1 MFSNCTTIAII
12 EVREE
17 NEKNPVRL
25 LLLVSIHRKMEE
37 PLLGESREE
46 ETKWVVTRGAF
57 VEELKKLSFLAAPM
71 VGVTVSQYLLP
82 AVSLMMAGH
91 LGELTLASVA
101 IATSFTNV
109 TGIIPLFGFA
119 CALETLCGQA
129 YGAKQ
134 YQQIGTYTYSA
145 MFFCIAI
152 CFPISVLWIFMD
164 KVLILLGQDP
174 EIATEACNF
183 SISLIPALLAFAVL
197 RPLIHN
203 LQSQSLI
210 LPLFLSACA
219 TLCFH
224 ILLCWYLVFKANFR
238 IVGAALAIGL
248 SYCLNAVIL
257 ALYMR
262 YSSSCE
268 KTRVFIFSDIFSC
281 IKEFFSFALPTVVM
295 FCLEWW
301 SFEILILLS
310 GLLPNSKLETSVLSI
325 CLTISSTHYFIP
337 YGIGAA
343 ASTRV
348 SNELGAGNPQAAQ
361 LAACVVMVL
370 AVTEAVIVSTILFCC
385 RYVLAYAF
393 NSDKDVVN
401 YVSELVPLLSF
412 SIIMD
417 SLQSVLSGVARG
429 TGWQHIGAYVNL
441 GAYYIV
447 GIPLASVLCFVLNL
461 RGKGL
466 WIGIMTG
473 SAVQAIVLAII
484 TVTTN
489 WRKQVRMARERIFE
503 GPYSAGNRSV

>member
-1 MFSNCTTIAII
+1 
-12 EVREE
+12 
-17 NEKNPVRL
+17 
-25 LLLVSIHRKMEE
+25 MEE

-295 FCLEWW
+295 FCL
-301 SFEILILLS
+301 
-310 GLLPNSKLETSVLSI
+310 
-325 CLTISSTHYFIP
+325 TISSTHYFIP

-370 AVTEAVIVSTILFCC
+370 AVTEAVIVGTILFCC

-466 WIGIMTG
+466 WIGIMIG

-489 WRKQVRMARERIFE
+489 WRKQARMARERIFE
-503 GPYSAGNRSV
+503 GTYSAGNRSV

>member
-1 MFSNCTTIAII
+1 
-12 EVREE
+12 
-17 NEKNPVRL
+17 
-25 LLLVSIHRKMEE
+25 MEE
-37 PLLGESREE
+37 PLLGEIREE

-129 YGAKQ
+129 YGAKH

-174 EIATEACNF
+174 EIATGACNF

-295 FCLEWW
+295 FCL
-301 SFEILILLS
+301 
-310 GLLPNSKLETSVLSI
+310 
-325 CLTISSTHYFIP
+325 TISSTHYFIP

-370 AVTEAVIVSTILFCC
+370 AVTEAVIVGTILFCC

-489 WRKQVRMARERIFE
+489 WRKQARMARERIFE
-503 GPYSAGNRSV
+503 GTYSAGNRSV

>member
-1 MFSNCTTIAII
+1 M
-12 EVREE
+12 
-17 NEKNPVRL
+17 RL
-25 LLLVSIHRKMEE
+25 LLLVSIYSEMEE

-46 ETKWVVTRGAF
+46 ESKLLVSRGVF

-82 AVSLMMAGH
+82 AVSLMMVGH

-109 TGIIPLFGFA
+109 TGFIPLFGFV

-129 YGAKQ
+129 YGAEQ
-134 YQQIGTYTYSA
+134 YQKIGTYTYSA

-152 CFPISVLWIFMD
+152 CIPISVLWIFMD

-174 EIATEACNF
+174 EIAIEANNF
-183 SISLIPALLAFAVL
+183 AISLIPALLAFAVL
-197 RPLIHN
+197 RSLTHN

-210 LPLFLSACA
+210 LPLFLSTCA

-224 ILLCWYLVFKANFR
+224 ILLCWSLVFKANFG

-248 SYCLNAVIL
+248 SYWLNAIIL

-262 YSSSCE
+262 YSLSCE
-268 KTRVFIFSDIFSC
+268 ETRIFIFNDIFSS

-310 GLLPNSKLETSVLSI
+310 GLLPNSKLETSVFSI

-348 SNELGAGNPQAAQ
+348 SNELGAGNPQAAR
-361 LAACVVMVL
+361 LAACAVMVL
-370 AVTEAVIVSTILFCC
+370 AVAEAVIVGIILFCC

-412 SIIMD
+412 SIIVD

-484 TVTTN
+484 TAFTN
-489 WRKQVRMARERIFE
+489 WRKQATMARERIFE
-503 GPYSAGNRSV
+503 GIYPASNGSV

>member
-1 MFSNCTTIAII
+1 
-12 EVREE
+12 
-17 NEKNPVRL
+17 
-25 LLLVSIHRKMEE
+25 MEE
-37 PLLGESREE
+37 PLLGEIREE

-109 TGIIPLFGFA
+109 TGIIPLTCQVFMYIVFIGALNFGQFGFA

-129 YGAKQ
+129 YGAKH

-174 EIATEACNF
+174 EIATGACNF

-295 FCLEWW
+295 FCL
-301 SFEILILLS
+301 
-310 GLLPNSKLETSVLSI
+310 
-325 CLTISSTHYFIP
+325 TISSTHYFIP

-370 AVTEAVIVSTILFCC
+370 AVTEAVIVGTILFCC

-489 WRKQVRMARERIFE
+489 WRKQARMARERIFE
-503 GPYSAGNRSV
+503 GTYSAGNRSV

>member
-1 MFSNCTTIAII
+1 
-12 EVREE
+12 
-17 NEKNPVRL
+17 
-25 LLLVSIHRKMEE
+25 MEE

-109 TGIIPLFGFA
+109 TGIIPLTCQVFMYIVFIGALNFGQFGFA

-295 FCLEWW
+295 FCL
-301 SFEILILLS
+301 
-310 GLLPNSKLETSVLSI
+310 
-325 CLTISSTHYFIP
+325 TISSTHYFIP

-370 AVTEAVIVSTILFCC
+370 AVTEAVIVGTILFCC

-466 WIGIMTG
+466 WIGIMIG

-489 WRKQVRMARERIFE
+489 WRKQARMARERIFE
-503 GPYSAGNRSV
+503 GTYSAGNRSV